1 MVMVI
6 YKREAIGIFSILT
19 YLKEWKAMSPLR
31 LEICYQEVFFVN
43 PETGFLKHPF

>member
-1 MVMVI
+1 MVMLI
-6 YKREAIGIFSILT
+6 YKREAIGVLYIFAKLM
-19 YLKEWKAMSPLR
+19 EWKVMSPLR